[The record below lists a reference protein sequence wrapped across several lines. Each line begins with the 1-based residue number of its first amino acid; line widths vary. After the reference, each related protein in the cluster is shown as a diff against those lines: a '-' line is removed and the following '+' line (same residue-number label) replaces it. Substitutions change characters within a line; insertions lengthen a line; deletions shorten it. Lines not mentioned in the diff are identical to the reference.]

1 MLKELL
7 VILNYQLSQN
17 CMSHNIFLQYKGL
30 QRFVE
35 NMGCNYPY
43 AAAKG
48 EGGRKKR
55 THLRG
60 FYIKYQSSFDFRLS
74 SFFIHIKWDWV
85 AKFRQPSTS
94 QQEAGKSEGV

>member
-7 VILNYQLSQN
+7 VILNYQLSQK

-43 AAAKG
+43 AA
-48 EGGRKKR
+48 KKEEEER
-55 THLRG
+55 RE
-60 FYIKYQSSFDFRLS
+60 
-74 SFFIHIKWDWV
+74 FI
-85 AKFRQPSTS
+85 
-94 QQEAGKSEGV
+94 SEGFT